1 MNKIIKILLV
11 DDHAIIRDGI
21 KAILRGVPDIKI
33 IGEAN
38 NGAEAIELIKENAYH
53 LVMIDVN
60 MPVMN
65 GIEATK
71 YISKHY
77 PALKILALTMYE
89 DKNYILEMLENG
101 ASGYLIKNINKKEL
115 INALRSVAKGEKYYS
130 EKASAI
136 LIEHMVNDQEKPYPK
151 KPKKS
156 ILLTKRE
163 LEILQL
169 ITAEYNNQE
178 IADKLNI
185 SQRTV
190 DTHRRNAMQKLNVKN
205 TAGLVK
211 SSIKLGLIE

>member
-1 MNKIIKILLV
+1 MDNVIKILLV

-33 IGEAN
+33 AGEAN
-38 NGAEAIELIKENAYH
+38 NGAEALEVLKKHHFH

-71 YISKHY
+71 YISRQY
-77 PALKILALTMYE
+77 PDIKILALTMYE
-89 DKNYILEMLENG
+89 DKNYIIEMLENG

-115 INALRSVAKGEKYYS
+115 INAIRSVAKGEKYYS
-130 EKASAI
+130 ERASAI
-136 LIEHMVNDQEKPYPK
+136 LIEHMVREQEKPYPK
-151 KPKKS
+151 SAKE
-156 ILLTKRE
+156 LAHLTNRE

-169 ITAEYNNQE
+169 IALEFSNQE
-178 IADKLNI
+178 IAEKLII